1 MVRTLTLFLLTIS
14 LALAGVAVQAQTF
27 PVPTMESFVNDPA
40 DLLEGQEQAALITD
54 VSSIYTRTHAQT
66 AVLIVPTLK
75 GDNLES
81 VATRVFN
88 TWHLGSPQRNDGV
101 LILVAWEDRKVRIE
115 VGRGLETTL
124 TNALAS
130 QIIKERMLPWF
141 RAGELAEGIRQ
152 GLTGIDA
159 VLSGKPLPPADSP
172 SWLWSWLKPFLLGFS
187 YWEGLPFLAITLAVL
202 LMKRKKKTLI
212 TLFFGTSCLLTPAL
226 AITSDYVPWVV
237 PFVWLSFTAP
247 LMLLAMVVIM
257 AFAFPQRLFSAGN
270 GTSSGDN
277 SSAWLANQHLHH
289 LSGGD
294 SSSHHSSHDSVSSG
308 DGGSSDGGGS
318 SDNW

>member
-1 MVRTLTLFLLTIS
+1 MVRTLTLFFLTVS
-14 LALAGVAVQAQTF
+14 LTLAGFTVQAQNF
-27 PVPTMESFVNDPA
+27 PVPTMQSLVNDPA
-40 DLLEGQEQAALITD
+40 GILEEQEHATLLKD

-66 AVLIVPTLK
+66 VVLIVPTLQ

-130 QIIKERMLPWF
+130 QIIKEQMLPWF
-141 RAGELAEGIRQ
+141 RAGELAEGIRH

-159 VLSGKPLPPADSP
+159 VLSGKSLPTAASP
-172 SWLWSWLKPFLLGFS
+172 SWLWLKSFLLGFS

-202 LMKRKKKTLI
+202 LFKRKKKTLI

-226 AITSDYVPWVV
+226 AITSDFVPWIV
-237 PFVWLSFTAP
+237 PFLWLSFSTP
-247 LMLLAMVVIM
+247 ILLLTMVIIM

-294 SSSHHSSHDSVSSG
+294 SGSHHSSHDSVSSG
-308 DGGSSDGGGS
+308 DGGSSDGGGA